1 MNLFSLSLA
10 YLRTQRLTAALNV
23 LLLALGVASITV
35 LLLLSDQLQGNLERD
50 ADGFDLVVGA
60 KGSPVQLILSSV
72 YHVDIPTG
80 NIDLEAARSWARHR
94 LVSEA
99 IPLAL
104 GDGFR
109 GFRIVGTEHGYP
121 ESYGAVVAEG
131 RLWRAPLEAVLGAR
145 VAQQTGL
152 APGDSFVGAHGLA
165 PGGHGH
171 DDNPYKVVGILEPT
185 DTVLDRL
192 ILTDVRSVWQLHGT
206 DHAHHDEA
214 AHAEQGDHPTHD
226 DHEHH
231 AGHDDDHEHH
241 EHEEGQDAHD
251 DHDHHD
257 GHAEHGEHE
266 AGHDPHH
273 DHGHH
278 DGHAERD
285 EHNEHGHHEAHQ
297 AHDQEHHED
306 ASAGHEHEDHA
317 PGAELPSILAPE
329 FDPAGR
335 QITALLL
342 KSDSLTAGTTLPR
355 LINSASNLQ
364 AAAPVAEVTR
374 LLRLIGFGLDTLRAF
389 AGMVILAAALSVFVA
404 LYNALQAR
412 RFDLAVMRSLG
423 ASRGLL
429 LRHILLEGQIL
440 ALAGVLLGLLLGH
453 LVTEGIGLW
462 LSNAQLLR
470 LTGWTWL
477 PAEGYLILL
486 GAGVGLAA
494 ALLPAVGAYRA
505 DIARTLARS

>member
-1 MNLFSLSLA
+1 
-10 YLRTQRLTAALNV
+10 
-23 LLLALGVASITV
+23 
-35 LLLLSDQLQGNLERD
+35 
-50 ADGFDLVVGA
+50 
-60 KGSPVQLILSSV
+60 
-72 YHVDIPTG
+72 
-80 NIDLEAARSWARHR
+80 
-94 LVSEA
+94 
-99 IPLAL
+99 
-104 GDGFR
+104 
-109 GFRIVGTEHGYP
+109 
-121 ESYGAVVAEG
+121 
-131 RLWRAPLEAVLGAR
+131 

-206 DHAHHDEA
+206 DHAHHDED

-257 GHAEHGEHE
+257 GHAEHDEHGYHE
-266 AGHDPHH
+266 AHDQ
-273 DHGHH
+273 
-278 DGHAERD
+278 E
-285 EHNEHGHHEAHQ
+285 HHEAHDS
-297 AHDQEHHED
+297 HRHHED

-317 PGAELPSILAPE
+317 PGAGLPSILAPE

-389 AGMVILAAALSVFVA
+389 AGMVVLAAALSVFVA

-429 LRHILLEGQIL
+429 LRHILLEGQVL

-477 PAEGYLILL
+477 PAEGYLVLL

-494 ALLPAVGAYRA
+494 ALLPAVGAYRT